1 LWNRR
6 RAIYEAFTGQ
16 VVVLVVVVVV
26 VVAAAAVAA
35 EGGVVEYFLAEFQ
48 RGFSVLLLCW
58 WQVLDSK
65 IVSKFDARE
74 LELVIAGTVEIDVVD
89 WRQNTEYRS
98 GNLIALFT
106 IIIRRRR
113 IINLF
118 V

>member
-1 LWNRR
+1 M
-6 RAIYEAFTGQ
+6 
-16 VVVLVVVVVV
+16 
-26 VVAAAAVAA
+26 
-35 EGGVVEYFLAEFQ
+35 EYFLAEFQ
-48 RGFSVLLLCW
+48 RGFTVLLLLCW

>member
-1 LWNRR
+1 
-6 RAIYEAFTGQ
+6 
-16 VVVLVVVVVV
+16 
-26 VVAAAAVAA
+26 VAA

-48 RGFSVLLLCW
+48 RGFSVLLLLCW

-98 GNLIALFT
+98 GNLVTLFT
-106 IIIRRRR
+106 IIIIRRR

>member
-1 LWNRR
+1 M
-6 RAIYEAFTGQ
+6 
-16 VVVLVVVVVV
+16 
-26 VVAAAAVAA
+26 
-35 EGGVVEYFLAEFQ
+35 EYFLAEFQ
-48 RGFSVLLLCW
+48 RGFSVLLLLCW

-98 GNLIALFT
+98 GNLITLFT
-106 IIIRRRR
+106 IIIIRRR

>member
-1 LWNRR
+1 M
-6 RAIYEAFTGQ
+6 
-16 VVVLVVVVVV
+16 
-26 VVAAAAVAA
+26 
-35 EGGVVEYFLAEFQ
+35 EYFLAEFQ
-48 RGFSVLLLCW
+48 RGFTVLLLLCW

-98 GNLIALFT
+98 GNLITLFT
-106 IIIRRRR
+106 IIIIRRR